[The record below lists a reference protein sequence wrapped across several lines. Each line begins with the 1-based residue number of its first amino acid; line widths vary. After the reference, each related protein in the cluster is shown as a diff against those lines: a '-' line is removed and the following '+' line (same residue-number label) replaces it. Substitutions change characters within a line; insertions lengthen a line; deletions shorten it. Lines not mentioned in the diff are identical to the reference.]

1 MFFFF
6 TFYQIRRQRVKQK
19 HLLVRTISLSLVSD
33 SPAPLLWVLVFS
45 AIDKAITMPA
55 PDQRVAALVE
65 ASSRAVLA
73 THVDPRDDMAA
84 ERRRG
89 AALPVEA
96 VSLLLHGGDGGKIKR
111 M

>member
-1 MFFFF
+1 M
-6 TFYQIRRQRVKQK
+6 TSAAHAPALIKTSAAIPSRSCKRR
-19 HLLVRTISLSLVSD
+19 I
-33 SPAPLLWVLVFS
+33 
-45 AIDKAITMPA
+45 
-55 PDQRVAALVE
+55 
-65 ASSRAVLA
+65 
-73 THVDPRDDMAA
+73 MAM

>member
-1 MFFFF
+1 M
-6 TFYQIRRQRVKQK
+6 Y
-19 HLLVRTISLSLVSD
+19 LLTPSNANSTT
-33 SPAPLLWVLVFS
+33 
-45 AIDKAITMPA
+45 TMPA

-65 ASSRAVLA
+65 ASSRAVLS
-73 THVDPRDDMAA
+73 THVDPRDDMAM